1 MTESNKKKVL
11 FFYNPRSGNGMFRTH
26 LDTVI
31 EKFQE
36 KRLTVIPVRAAEFD
50 LLDQVFQQIDPEEFR
65 QVVVAGGDGT
75 INVCVNAM
83 LRNGINIP
91 ISVFPAGTA
100 NDFASYFEI
109 PDQIEGMID
118 IALGEHVIPAD
129 IGVVNGKN
137 FINVAALGNMVDV
150 SQKTDPNLK
159 NAIGRFAYYITGASE
174 IPELHAI
181 PVTLTTPEKVYKEKM
196 LFMIVMNGSSAGG
209 FRKLSPDSEIN
220 DGLLNVIL
228 FRKMPILEL
237 MPLAL
242 KVLRGEHL
250 DDKRVLTFKTAELL
264 IESPE
269 DIPTDIDGEHG
280 EKIPLKFEVKHDA
293 LSIFVSKEEKD
304 YYERF
309 IHRSDGGL

>member
-1 MTESNKKKVL
+1 MKEKNKAL
-11 FFYNPRSGNGMFRTH
+11 FFYNPMAGNGMFRSNMD
-26 LDTVI
+26 LVI

-36 KRLTVIPVRAAEFD
+36 KGLQIIPLRAAEFG
-50 LLDQVFQQIDPEEFR
+50 LLDKVFENMDQDEYR
-65 QVVVAGGDGT
+65 QVIVAGGDGT

-83 LRNGINIP
+83 LEHGIEVPLSI
-91 ISVFPAGTA
+91 FPAGTA

-109 PDQIEGMID
+109 PEHIEGMID
-118 IALGEHVIPAD
+118 VALGEYTIPAD
-129 IGVVNGKN
+129 VGVVNGKN

-159 NAIGRFAYYITGASE
+159 NAIGRFAYYITGATE

-181 PVTLTTPEKVYKEKM
+181 PVTLTTPEKVYEEEM

-209 FRKLSPDSEIN
+209 FRKLSPESEIN

-228 FRKMPILEL
+228 FKHMPIPVL

-250 DDKRVLTFKTAELL
+250 EDKRVLTFKTSELL

-293 LSIFVSKEEKD
+293 INIFVSKEERE

-309 IHRSDGGL
+309 INLNN